1 MDTLAGFV
9 AWLLLIF
16 LQTCPAHRLRAG
28 EAFTFD
34 LLPQDRKLVITV
46 DSNDAN
52 RHVLTFTCGMLP
64 ESGKDLERA
73 HHATMAWGKQK
84 TITSFKSEINEEI
97 LIKPLVLPLQPT
109 SKLLL
114 GSDPNYAFLRSKKQS
129 KATPTAK
136 VEGHQGKILFAP
148 GNYQLDK
155 DEIDISTDPELGLLN
170 LTFTNSGDVAGLQL
184 TKVILKYKDR

>member
-1 MDTLAGFV
+1 M
-9 AWLLLIF
+9 IF

-34 LLPQDRKLVITV
+34 LLPQGRRLVITV
-46 DSNDAN
+46 DSNDAK
-52 RHVLTFTCGMLP
+52 HQVLTFTCGMLP
-64 ESGKDLERA
+64 ESGKDLERT

-84 TITSFKSEINEEI
+84 TITSFKTEINEE
-97 LIKPLVLPLQPT
+97 LITKPLVLPLQPT
-109 SKLLL
+109 AKLLL
-114 GSDPNYAFLRSKKQS
+114 GTDPGYAFLHTKLQS

-136 VEGHQGKILFAP
+136 VEGYKGKILFAP

-155 DEIDISTDPELGLLN
+155 DAIDISTDPELGLLN

-184 TKVILKYKDR
+184 TKVILIYKDRTHPYGR